1 MSSSLSGNDV
11 LSTAENS
18 VHRSKRLKTD
28 NPRIANAVISRLQ
41 SKKVVLSQPV
51 QQNRVVERVTAKEN
65 EKAYSR
71 HIVGSKNTG
80 PLRPTPRLLLNGPK
94 RVNDRT
100 QDSPQAKTSV
110 DFSTAPSDPMD
121 LSLWVA
127 QLISQSGVE
136 PRPDSHIQLG
146 REDSHISHAND
157 EIEVDKIAESD
168 KSRGGN
174 RKRKLISRSTQH
186 ERSMF
191 NLICSSR
198 CNRSNLL
205 FTLEKD
211 NDLRVRVNA
220 AARKLYGSHRSI
232 AKTEWTETEFNK
244 RRDNRKR
251 REEAR
256 EANSA
261 GFKLDPKVA
270 SRIFSRQYP
279 ACSTETKAAG
289 NLLLNTLQGVG
300 SDGEKISVRE
310 VAAAL
315 KSALDNNPRPFIEA
329 LRILRASPE
338 VMGAATSVIKGDSA
352 PVDSDADSTSSHPEN
367 VSSDHERQTSGTRES
382 TQSVKESP
390 IQNVVVDPS
399 SLDFI
404 EPSKKNVIEALEEA
418 TKILNDIA
426 EGSSENYVTPYG
438 NPQAHLDQ
446 KGLNEVPTQAENQAS
461 ESKQD
466 STETAINKAD
476 IDNFLKLAAGG
487 SVSSEEDDDT
497 LSDAPDPT
505 SPRPDPVS
513 DSAVGPGHGA
523 GISVLPPRSAAARQR
538 DEDVAAILQRV
549 IIDLETKRPADGV
562 RHFYNDTGPVHQ
574 QQRPSFYGSATAI
587 KQAAALRQLATR
599 ADIPVVNTIISAEQS
614 LTTSKLYAHLSSR
627 AHQFAFTTMFTQP
640 HRMVIPPRIPPR
652 HPTAAND
659 AGLRP
664 IVPPHGTFGA
674 QHFIPPGYV
683 GGMHPGQDNSTL
695 PPTPPT
701 PPGYKRVIHTAYTSV
716 YTHPLP
722 PHILPPAQEH
732 GRILPIMPAH
742 VLPSQGLPLFPPV
755 PPAQPQPKPN
765 PKSEVVVAAA
775 AATPLLRGNPKPA
788 TIAAGLVAG
797 AKSKVYISPFRKLP
811 PKTGISPGVK

>member
-1 MSSSLSGNDV
+1 MSSSLSGSGVVPTDEKSVKV
-11 LSTAENS
+11 LG
-18 VHRSKRLKTD
+18 HRSKRLKTD
-28 NPRIANAVISRLQ
+28 NPRITNAVISRLQ

-51 QQNRVVERVTAKEN
+51 QQNRVVGRVAAKEN
-65 EKAYSR
+65 EKAYPR
-71 HIVGSKNTG
+71 HIVGSKTTG
-80 PLRPTPRLLLNGPK
+80 SLKPPPRLLLNGPK

-100 QDSPQAKTSV
+100 QDTPQAKASV
-110 DFSTAPSDPMD
+110 DLSTAPSDPMD

-127 QLISQSGVE
+127 QLISQSSVE
-136 PRPDSHIQLG
+136 PRLDSHNRVG
-146 REDSHISHAND
+146 RDDSHNFHTND
-157 EIEVDKIAESD
+157 EIEADEIAESD

-174 RKRKLISRSTQH
+174 RKRKLISRSAQH

-191 NLICSSR
+191 NLISSGR
-198 CNRSNLL
+198 CNKSNHLIH
-205 FTLEKD
+205 LEKD

-220 AARKLYGSHRSI
+220 AARKLYGPHRSI
-232 AKTEWTETEFNK
+232 AKTEWTEAEFNK

-256 EANSA
+256 EEANSA

-270 SRIFSRQYP
+270 SRVFSRQYP

-300 SDGEKISVRE
+300 SDGQKISVRE

-338 VMGAATSVIKGDSA
+338 VMGAATSVIKGNSA
-352 PVDSDADSTSSHPEN
+352 PVESDAGSISSHPEN
-367 VSSDHERQTSGTRES
+367 ISSDDERQTSGTRES
-382 TQSVKESP
+382 THSVEESP
-390 IQNVVVDPS
+390 IQNLVVDSS
-399 SLDFI
+399 SLDFT
-404 EPSKKNVIEALEEA
+404 EPSRKNVIEAIEEA

-426 EGSSENYVTPYG
+426 EGSSEHYVTPYG
-438 NPQAHLDQ
+438 NPQVPLDQ
-446 KGLNEVPTQAENQAS
+446 NGINGEPTQAENQAN

-466 STETAINKAD
+466 NTVTAINKAD

-487 SVSSEEDDDT
+487 SVSSDEDDDT

-505 SPRPDPVS
+505 SPPPDPVS
-513 DSAVGPGHGA
+513 DSAVEPGHEA
-523 GISVLPPRSAAARQR
+523 DISVLPPRSAAARQR
-538 DEDVAAILQRV
+538 DEDVAALLQRV
-549 IIDLETKRPADGV
+549 IIDLETKRP
-562 RHFYNDTGPVHQ
+562 HFYKAAGPVHQ
-574 QQRPSFYGSATAI
+574 QQRPSFYGSATAK
-587 KQAAALRQLATR
+587 KQAAALRQLAAR
-599 ADIPVVNTIISAEQS
+599 ADIPIVNTIISAEQS
-614 LTTSKLYAHLSSR
+614 LATSKLYAHLSSR

-640 HRMVIPPRIPPR
+640 HRITIPSRPQI
-652 HPTAAND
+652 AAI
-659 AGLRP
+659 GTGIRP
-664 IVPPHGTFGA
+664 IAPPLGTFGA

-683 GGMHPGQDNSTL
+683 GGMHPGQDASAL

-732 GRILPIMPAH
+732 GQVLPIMPAH
-742 VLPSQGLPLFPPV
+742 VLPSQSLPLVPPV
-755 PPAQPQPKPN
+755 PPPQLQQRPN
-765 PKSEVVVAAA
+765 PRSEVVVAAA
-775 AATPLLRGNPKPA
+775 AATPLSRGNPKPE

-811 PKTGISPGVK
+811 PKTGVSPGAK

>member
-1 MSSSLSGNDV
+1 MSSSLSGSGVVPTD
-11 LSTAENS
+11 ENS
-18 VHRSKRLKTD
+18 VRVPSHRSKRLKTD

-41 SKKVVLSQPV
+41 SKKVVLNQPV
-51 QQNRVVERVTAKEN
+51 QQNRVAERVDAKEN
-65 EKAYSR
+65 EKAYSH
-71 HIVGSKNTG
+71 HIVSSKTTGS
-80 PLRPTPRLLLNGPK
+80 LRPTPRLLLNGPK
-94 RVNDRT
+94 RINDRT
-100 QDSPQAKTSV
+100 KDSPQAKPSV

-136 PRPDSHIQLG
+136 PRSDSHIQIG
-146 REDSHISHAND
+146 RDDSHISHTND
-157 EIEVDKIAESD
+157 EIEADTFAESD

-174 RKRKLISRSTQH
+174 RKRKLSSRSTQH
-186 ERSMF
+186 ERSRF
-191 NLICSSR
+191 NIIYSGR
-198 CNRSNLL
+198 CNKSNHLIH
-205 FTLEKD
+205 LEKD
-211 NDLRVRVNA
+211 SDLRVRVNA
-220 AARKLYGSHRSI
+220 AARKLYGSHRSV

-270 SRIFSRQYP
+270 SRIFSKQYP

-338 VMGAATSVIKGDSA
+338 VMGAATSVIKGDSP
-352 PVDSDADSTSSHPEN
+352 PVDSDADSISSRSEN
-367 VSSDHERQTSGTRES
+367 YSSDHERQTSGTRES
-382 TQSVKESP
+382 TQSVEESP
-390 IQNVVVDPS
+390 IQNVVVDS
-399 SLDFI
+399 SSPDFI

-418 TKILNDIA
+418 TKILYDIT

-438 NPQAHLDQ
+438 NPQVPLDQ
-446 KGLNEVPTQAENQAS
+446 NGLNGVPTQADHQAN

-466 STETAINKAD
+466 STVTTINKAD

-487 SVSSEEDDDT
+487 SVSSEDDDT
-497 LSDAPDPT
+497 LSDAPDATNPQ
-505 SPRPDPVS
+505 PNPVS
-513 DSAVGPGHGA
+513 EPTIRPSHGA
-523 GISVLPPRSAAARQR
+523 NISILPPRSAAARQR

-549 IIDLETKRPADGV
+549 IIDLETKRSADGV

-574 QQRPSFYGSATAI
+574 QQRPSFYGSATAK
-587 KQAAALRQLATR
+587 KQAAALRQLAAR

-640 HRMVIPPRIPPR
+640 PRMVIPPRILPR
-652 HPTAAND
+652 HPIAADD

-664 IVPPHGTFGA
+664 ITPPHGAFGA

-716 YTHPLP
+716 YNHPLP

-732 GRILPIMPAH
+732 GQILPIMPAH
-742 VLPSQGLPLFPPV
+742 VLSSHGPPLVPSV
-755 PPAQPQPKPN
+755 PPPQPQPKPN
-765 PKSEVVVAAA
+765 PKSEVIAAA
-775 AATPLLRGNPKPA
+775 AGATPLLRGNPKPA

-811 PKTGISPGVK
+811 PKT

>member
-11 LSTAENS
+11 VSTTEKS
-18 VHRSKRLKTD
+18 VRVPGHRSKRLKTD
-28 NPRIANAVISRLQ
+28 NPRITNAVISRLQ

-51 QQNRVVERVTAKEN
+51 QQNRVVERVVAKEN

-71 HIVGSKNTG
+71 HIVGSNTNTTG
-80 PLRPTPRLLLNGPK
+80 SLRPTPRLLLNGPK

-100 QDSPQAKTSV
+100 QNSPQAKTSV

-127 QLISQSGVE
+127 QLISQSDVE
-136 PRPDSHIQLG
+136 PRPDSHIGVG
-146 REDSHISHAND
+146 RDDTHISHIND
-157 EIEVDKIAESD
+157 KIEADTIAESD

-174 RKRKLISRSTQH
+174 RKRKLSSRSTQH

-191 NLICSSR
+191 NLICSGR
-198 CNRSNLL
+198 RNKSNHLIH
-205 FTLEKD
+205 LEKD

-220 AARKLYGSHRSI
+220 AARKLYGPHRSI
-232 AKTEWTETEFNK
+232 AKTEWTEMEFNK

-261 GFKLDPKVA
+261 GSKLDSKVA
-270 SRIFSRQYP
+270 SRIFSKQYP

-300 SDGEKISVRE
+300 SDGEKISIRE

-338 VMGAATSVIKGDSA
+338 VMGAATSVIKGNSA
-352 PVDSDADSTSSHPEN
+352 PVDSDADSISSHPEN
-367 VSSDHERQTSGTRES
+367 ISSDHKSQTSSTRES
-382 TQSVKESP
+382 THSVEDSS
-390 IQNVVVDPS
+390 IQKVVVESS
-399 SLDFI
+399 SLHFI

-438 NPQAHLDQ
+438 NPQVPQDQ
-446 KGLNEVPTQAENQAS
+446 NSLNGVPAQDENQAN
-461 ESKQD
+461 EPKQD
-466 STETAINKAD
+466 STVNTINTDD

-505 SPRPDPVS
+505 SPRPEPVF
-513 DSAVGPGHGA
+513 DSAVEPGHGVD
-523 GISVLPPRSAAARQR
+523 ISVLPPRSAAARQR
-538 DEDVAAILQRV
+538 DEDVAALLQRV
-549 IIDLETKRPADGV
+549 IIDLETKRP
-562 RHFYNDTGPVHQ
+562 HFYKDTAPIHQ
-574 QQRPSFYGSATAI
+574 QQRPSFYGSATAK
-587 KQAAALRQLATR
+587 KQAAALRQLAAR
-599 ADIPVVNTIISAEQS
+599 ADIPIVNTIISAEQS
-614 LTTSKLYAHLSSR
+614 LATSKLYAHLSSR
-627 AHQFAFTTMFTQP
+627 AHQFAFTTNFTQP
-640 HRMVIPPRIPPR
+640 HRIIIPPRQQ
-652 HPTAAND
+652 TAANGS
-659 AGLRP
+659 GLRP
-664 IVPPHGTFGA
+664 IAPPHGTFGG

-683 GGMHPGQDNSTL
+683 GGMHPGQDTSAL

-732 GRILPIMPAH
+732 GKILPILPAH
-742 VLPSQGLPLFPPV
+742 VLPSQGLPMVPLV
-755 PPAQPQPKPN
+755 PPQQPQPKPN
-765 PKSEVVVAAA
+765 SKSEVVVAAT
-775 AATPLLRGNPKPA
+775 AATPLLKGNPKLE

-811 PKTGISPGVK
+811 PKT